1 MEMTKEQFIKEIK
14 ELNEGTTFN
23 ISSSDIGNVTLYL
36 CGCLIKASLEDG
48 VDGEL
53 TIFKPYT
60 DMEVSIDFDI
70 VDYITKQDNIYT
82 LSFRNGLTDVDI
94 EVVV

>member
-1 MEMTKEQFIKEIK
+1 MEMTKEQFIKEING
-14 ELNEGTTFN
+14 LREGTTFN

-36 CGCLIKASLEDG
+36 RGCLIKASLEDG

-60 DMEVSIDFDI
+60 DMEITIDFDI
-70 VDYITKQDNIYT
+70 VDEITKLDNIYT
-82 LSFRNGLTDVDI
+82 LSFRNGLSDVDI
-94 EVVV
+94 EVVQ

>member
-1 MEMTKEQFIKEIK
+1 MEMTKEQFIKEING
-14 ELNEGTTFN
+14 LREGTTFN

-36 CGCLIKASLEDG
+36 RGCLIKASLEDG

-60 DMEVSIDFDI
+60 DMEITIDFDI
-70 VDYITKQDNIYT
+70 VFFFYAYSGI
-82 LSFRNGLTDVDI
+82 
-94 EVVV
+94 

>member
-1 MEMTKEQFIKEIK
+1 MEMTKEQFINEIK

-36 CGCLIKASLEDG
+36 RGCLIKASLEDG

-53 TIFKPYT
+53 TIFKTYT

-82 LSFRNGLTDVDI
+82 LSFRNGLTVVDI